1 MEEGLQEDSHYLTF
15 EETRVLGSLVEKAI
29 VTPENYPLSLNAL
42 ANACNQKTSRHPQ
55 TDLSYEEV
63 EEALDS
69 LRFKGFVMRVDL
81 ASSRIPRYQ
90 HKLSESLILNKGET
104 ALLVVLMLRG
114 PQTVGELRSRAARM
128 EPIADLAT
136 LQPILVTLQ
145 EKGLVVPLTTAGRGQ
160 KVTHGLYQDA
170 ERPPSPQSSHQGLSE
185 PAGKSESL
193 LPTVQ
198 MATPPAVVTVDMYNE
213 LQVELA
219 ELQAEVSRLK
229 GRIEELEIVETEPP
243 SGGP

>member
-42 ANACNQKTSRHPQ
+42 ATACNQKTSRHPQ
-55 TDLSYEEV
+55 TDLSEEEV

-114 PQTVGELRSRAARM
+114 PQTVGELRSRVERM
-128 EPIADLAT
+128 HAFADLQDVEET
-136 LQPILVTLQ
+136 LVTLAQ
-145 EKGLVVPLTTAGRGQ
+145 RENPLTNTLPPAPGQ
-160 KVTHGLYQDA
+160 KETRHFHLLTDPPEVE
-170 ERPPSPQSSHQGLSE
+170 ERTE
-185 PAGKSESL
+185 VVYVPAPDRKVS
-193 LPTVQ
+193 
-198 MATPPAVVTVDMYNE
+198 
-213 LQVELA
+213 QVEDISQEVA
-219 ELQAEVSRLK
+219 EMREEIDALRSEVR
-229 GRIEELEIVETEPP
+229 EISDAFRAFKRQFE
-243 SGGP
+243 